1 MSNPPVP
8 VFRISLANAT
18 LLSGI
23 YLAIASSVELVR
35 RIWNPRWVDRVS
47 LSLEAFPARTLELL
61 GLFEPVRRAWVE
73 NKLSS
78 LEVRF
83 IYGFT
88 TVAVIFSLG
97 TLVGLV
103 MWIIGSVSPPADCPA
118 ARLTK
123 ISLPP
128 PTLKV
133 ASWRLARRVPK
144 CRSGSPVLAR

>member
-61 GLFEPVRRAWVE
+61 GLFEPVRRGWVE

-103 MWIIGSVSPPADCPA
+103 MWIIAKLAGSRPPSQA
-118 ARLTK
+118 A
-123 ISLPP
+123 
-128 PTLKV
+128 
-133 ASWRLARRVPK
+133 
-144 CRSGSPVLAR
+144 